1 MKRRNNYL
9 KELQRRREAAQ
20 TTEAPEPEAPEP
32 EALLNDPEV
41 RAVWLQ
47 DELKTTREQLAKE
60 REKRQQVERRLA
72 AIETPA
78 PKSMADVLQRLQ
90 RGKKRTW
97 R

>member
-1 MKRRNNYL
+1 MRPRNNYL

-20 TTEAPEPEAPEP
+20 TTEAPEPEALPN
-32 EALLNDPEV
+32 APEV

-78 PKSMADVLQRLQ
+78 PESMADVLRRVQA
-90 RGKKRTW
+90 GKHKTW

>member
-20 TTEAPEPEAPEP
+20 TTEVPEPPPELP
-32 EALLNDPEV
+32 TDPEV
-41 RAVWLQ
+41 RSEWLQ
-47 DELKTTREQLAKE
+47 DELTNTREQLAKE
-60 REKRQQVERRLA
+60 QEKRQQVERRLE

-78 PKSMADVLQRLQ
+78 PKSMADVLRRVQA
-90 RGKKRTW
+90 GKHKTW

>member
-1 MKRRNNYL
+1 MRPRNNYL
-9 KELQRRREAAQ
+9 KELQRRREAASPPEPQ
-20 TTEAPEPEAPEP
+20 APEPRSELPS
-32 EALLNDPEV
+32 DPEV

-47 DELKTTREQLAKE
+47 DELANTREQLAKE
-60 REKRQQVERRLA
+60 QEKSEQLERRLA